1 MKMRTSGKYL
11 SLLILLLATQLG
23 AQDLHLL
30 EMSPARNANHVPR
43 DANIVL
49 TFDRD
54 LDPATVSSDNI
65 IIRGA
70 QTGRIAG
77 SFSVDGVFA
86 TFDPVAD
93 YKAGEVITVL
103 TTTHVQASTG
113 SSLAAAVSF
122 QFTARSEAAPETP
135 AVFADHTIT
144 TGADGA
150 RSVFAADVDG
160 DGHMDVLS
168 ASAYDNKIAWYEN
181 DGSGGFTA
189 HTITTGADYAVSVF
203 AADVDGDGD
212 MDVLSASRNDDKI
225 AWYENDGSAIFTS
238 HDINTQAD
246 EVRSVIAADVDGDG
260 DMDVLSASFNDDKIA
275 WYENDGSQN
284 FSSHNIAI
292 DANGAFA
299 VYTADVD
306 GDGDLDVLS
315 ASGADDKIAWYEN
328 DGSANFTVHLIT
340 TSADG
345 ANSVYA
351 ADVDGDGDMDVLSA
365 SSSALSYRIA
375 WYENDGNANF
385 TTRTITFGADY
396 PTSVFATDVDGDGDM
411 DVLSAS
417 SYDDKIAWYE
427 NDGSADFV
435 THTITTGANFAL
447 SLFAADVDGDGD
459 MDVLSASSEDDKIAW
474 YENTTSSDP
483 SNRITFRVNMSVQ
496 MAEGHF
502 DPASGDSVEIRGSFT
517 DWLSTGLTLSDVDG
531 DSVYTNQI
539 LVAGEAGDTLHYK
552 YVIFNGANDAWEH
565 LADNRFFVLSGEAR
579 TLPTVYFSDDSLVA
593 DTDFTLNFQV
603 DMRHTIRADLFQPD
617 ADDTLSVRG
626 PFNNWFGQTD
636 LLTDADGDSIYTGS
650 ANYFGTFGEILE
662 YKYAYFNETRL
673 PADVFETLANDSN
686 RTVRLNSNPVNVP
699 LVSFSEAGEPMTHL
713 QLLSTSP
720 SRNANHVPR
729 DANIVLNFDQLL
741 DPATVNSDSIII
753 RGAQTGPIAGSFS
766 VDGPIA
772 TFDPAADFKAGEVI
786 HVLATTGLQA
796 GDGTPLAAA
805 VSYQFTTLVSP
816 APESPPSFNDHT
828 ITTGADGANSVFAAD
843 VDGDGHID
851 VLSASY
857 DDGRIAWYENDGS
870 GGFTAHTITTGAD
883 SAFSVFAAD
892 VDGDGDMDVLSASRS
907 DDKIAWYEN
916 DGSANFTT
924 HTITTGA
931 RGAVSVFAADVDGD
945 GDMDIMSSYQND
957 ETIAWYENDGS
968 QNFTPHEVTSSPNY
982 TFSVFAADVDG
993 DGDMDL
999 LSSLFEDTKIAW
1011 YENDGN
1017 ANFTAN
1023 TITTSAAGAHSVFA
1037 ADVDGDGHMDVL
1049 SASRE
1054 NDNIA
1059 WYENDGSQNFT
1070 AHEITSSADGA
1081 FSVYAADMDGDGD
1094 MDVLSASGNDDKI
1107 AWYENDGAQNFT
1119 PHTITTGADGARSVF
1134 AADVDGDGDMDVLS
1148 ASSGDDKIAWYE
1160 NYLPPLQPV
1169 AGFSAQAQTGAG
1181 ILLQWDAHPRA
1192 GHYLLYS
1199 NHGSGAID
1207 TLSTWKTFNAGQISF
1222 DTTLT
1227 DGTWKFSIRLES
1239 SDGRKSPLS
1248 YASVILD
1255 DDAPDLIYGET
1266 VAGDATI
1273 RLLLSEPADMTAV
1286 GDVSNW
1292 SVSPGYT
1299 VTKVAT
1305 TTSDL
1310 FIGKTDGRINH
1321 YRNYGELNFSLE
1333 TEQFAGIDVGNDA
1346 SPVFVDIDADNDLDL
1361 FIGESGGRLHYYK
1374 NNGTATAPDY
1384 SQESTYFNLIDVGSQ
1399 SRPFFADLNA
1409 NGKYD
1414 LLIGGASGKIH
1425 YFQNVGTPTSPI
1437 FLFISDNAFDIDVG
1451 VDASPFLVDIDAD
1464 GDLDLFIGNS
1474 LGQIHYYKN
1483 RGYSKIP
1490 MFLLEEIYTADHWT
1504 YIVANAIPVFAD
1516 IENDGDFDL
1525 FIGNIDGQVHF
1536 CRNNGTLSTQYIVLE
1551 EVNFANINV
1560 SNLHYIAFANL
1571 YNPLSKD
1578 NIVLSVTP
1586 DISNTASQ
1594 LAVTATMLE
1603 DYYGNSVGPVSI
1615 SFYPD
1620 DGNNNPTLESTFS
1633 QPEIGGDVSIP
1644 YTISD
1649 GENDAVSLRCE
1660 YSTDKGQAWQ
1670 LMTLS
1675 GDTTELGSGQYNGSI
1690 TWHTA
1695 TDFPNTEQDSV
1706 LLRITPRDADPRND
1720 GIAFTSTYFTV
1731 DNNTP
1736 PAVQVYPLIGEQKE
1750 DIALYF
1756 QLSDS
1761 EDDSLAIEVKYQ
1773 TDDSQAWQPATTDK
1787 ASKYAAADSLMLTWS
1802 TFQDLPTFAGFVW
1815 FRIQP
1820 ADNDPG
1826 KADSTRIFLDNIGV
1840 PAMQP
1845 LAAMSGEKSGDIRFD
1860 YRIDDDEGDAV
1871 SIRAEYSRDSS
1882 IWAMATIAGDTNQ
1895 LGPANYSGF
1904 LQWRSSTDLA
1914 GIDDESV
1921 WFRLTPYDRNPGYPA
1936 ISNAFH
1942 VDNNAIPV
1950 LSISSPSGAQSAR
1963 IRIQVELSD
1972 SENDTLHLH
1981 WRYRQNQEVWSAW
1994 ESDPGHVYPPTEYPD
2009 IVEIATST
2017 QFGFGQ
2023 FSGYQYQ
2030 FVATDNDSS
2039 EAQTTNP
2046 MDIYIFAG
2054 DYNGDIAIDANDL
2067 FAFGEAW
2074 RSQQSALE
2082 IGPATGTPPLL
2093 LPVPDGKLD
2102 FEDLM
2107 VFAQMWNWSFD
2118 NPNYPA
2124 RPGVVGKQAAPASLT
2139 LKRSDIGHM
2148 PASQSRRLHILRA
2161 LPPLPAP
2168 TSSTQQ
2174 KHGEI
2179 DLEQSEFLPWEGHVA
2194 DELVLNIPSRQ
2205 TIYGLALQI
2214 DMDPGLVQIARMD
2227 HPQLAAIEGFIL
2239 RADDVENGRYL
2250 LHRVALEEP
2259 ETGASLLRLQVLF
2272 LAEGRIPIKLRWLAT
2287 GADGSHCSE
2296 GQTEIAV
2303 DGHFALPQQFTLHQ
2317 NFPNPFNPSTTIRYE
2332 MPVAGE
2338 VHMEVYNVLGQRVA
2352 LLVNAAQEAGYQQF
2366 IWNSTKTGHQASGMY
2381 ILRLDIRGDNGQ
2393 RFTSHKKMLLIK

>member
-1 MKMRTSGKYL
+1 MKSSDYHNAGQEIYLANNYDGAGKGWNLYFDNDESDYLYFLGDDQASDPKIHLDQFTSNTWYHVVAVAENGVHRLFIDGQLVDETTNTWNSSQGKTLTIGNHQDNISAFNGILDDFHVYDRALLASEIDSLYRIGGWDTGNLITFQVDMSVQMFIGNFDPTSGDSVEIRGSFNSWQDGNYNIFDYDKDKIYSGQFHIL
-11 SLLILLLATQLG
+11 GKSGDETRFKFVHFGSGGDTWEDRLDRSFNLTGQNQVLPVVYFSDDSSLILLSS
-23 AQDLHLL
+23 
-30 EMSPARNANHVPR
+30 SPTRNANHVPR

-49 TFDRD
+49 T
-54 LDPATVSSDNI
+54 
-65 IIRGA
+65 
-70 QTGRIAG
+70 
-77 SFSVDGVFA
+77 
-86 TFDPVAD
+86 
-93 YKAGEVITVL
+93 
-103 TTTHVQASTG
+103 
-113 SSLAAAVSF
+113 
-122 QFTARSEAAPETP
+122 
-135 AVFADHTIT
+135 
-144 TGADGA
+144 
-150 RSVFAADVDG
+150 
-160 DGHMDVLS
+160 
-168 ASAYDNKIAWYEN
+168 
-181 DGSGGFTA
+181 
-189 HTITTGADYAVSVF
+189 
-203 AADVDGDGD
+203 
-212 MDVLSASRNDDKI
+212 
-225 AWYENDGSAIFTS
+225 
-238 HDINTQAD
+238 
-246 EVRSVIAADVDGDG
+246 
-260 DMDVLSASFNDDKIA
+260 
-275 WYENDGSQN
+275 
-284 FSSHNIAI
+284 
-292 DANGAFA
+292 
-299 VYTADVD
+299 
-306 GDGDLDVLS
+306 
-315 ASGADDKIAWYEN
+315 
-328 DGSANFTVHLIT
+328 
-340 TSADG
+340 
-345 ANSVYA
+345 
-351 ADVDGDGDMDVLSA
+351 
-365 SSSALSYRIA
+365 
-375 WYENDGNANF
+375 
-385 TTRTITFGADY
+385 
-396 PTSVFATDVDGDGDM
+396 
-411 DVLSAS
+411 
-417 SYDDKIAWYE
+417 
-427 NDGSADFV
+427 
-435 THTITTGANFAL
+435 
-447 SLFAADVDGDGD
+447 
-459 MDVLSASSEDDKIAW
+459 
-474 YENTTSSDP
+474 
-483 SNRITFRVNMSVQ
+483 
-496 MAEGHF
+496 
-502 DPASGDSVEIRGSFT
+502 
-517 DWLSTGLTLSDVDG
+517 
-531 DSVYTNQI
+531 
-539 LVAGEAGDTLHYK
+539 
-552 YVIFNGANDAWEH
+552 
-565 LADNRFFVLSGEAR
+565 
-579 TLPTVYFSDDSLVA
+579 
-593 DTDFTLNFQV
+593 
-603 DMRHTIRADLFQPD
+603 
-617 ADDTLSVRG
+617 
-626 PFNNWFGQTD
+626 
-636 LLTDADGDSIYTGS
+636 
-650 ANYFGTFGEILE
+650 
-662 YKYAYFNETRL
+662 
-673 PADVFETLANDSN
+673 
-686 RTVRLNSNPVNVP
+686 
-699 LVSFSEAGEPMTHL
+699 
-713 QLLSTSP
+713 
-720 SRNANHVPR
+720 
-729 DANIVLNFDQLL
+729 FDQLL